1 MKNLI
6 QRIGL
11 SERLDNLQ
19 NYYLRLSERE
29 QMIFLISCL
38 GGGIFLFFLIYSI
51 LLASN
56 ASIASKIS
64 NSQKNMQTVADLGA
78 KYNTLNQK
86 IADIERVISQT
97 PPNFRLATELEGLA
111 SQNQIKIESI
121 KDRPGKPHEFYVE
134 SQALV
139 SLEQVQIRQLID
151 FLFAIENSGKSMQ
164 ISTLQIKPNFKDA
177 KLLNVNFI
185 VSTFQNQNPS

>member
-164 ISTLQIKPNFKDA
+164 ISTLQIKPNIKDA